1 MTRRRLLG
9 IVLSVF
15 SVCTAANAEDPGLDK
30 IGSFGVQLIYATN
43 GDASAAGER
52 AKDVP
57 KEIVAELKKFKDL
70 QFESYRFLGSDKK
83 PILKG
88 YENWASPLKPSK
100 EILISFESRKRID
113 KERLQMVLEYWQG
126 SRKILTTDPVLTK
139 GKSLYLLGPE
149 WRKGRLILE
158 VKILDLKD

>member
-57 KEIVAELKKFKDL
+57 KEFVA
-70 QFESYRFLGSDKK
+70 ESYRFLGSDKK